1 MSPLIHIGYHKT
13 ATTWMQAQL
22 FTPAH
27 GYRMLADHPEIFAH
41 ITRPHGLVFD
51 PAPMRALIAER
62 SAGLPEGQVPVLSS
76 EIISGHPFYGGQMS
90 DTYAERVKAIA
101 PDAKILVSIR
111 AQDKILPSVY
121 MQYLLR
127 GGTMPYDMF
136 FAGTDVPGYLGFDP
150 LHFEYDRLVRRYQ
163 ELFGAQNVYVMTQ
176 ESLIADMDEACRGV
190 AQFAGNTVFDGV
202 TEAARK
208 ARGVSYPEYSVGVLR
223 RINQV
228 QRSTLNPAPIVCVG
242 TTPGG
247 LYRSLGYLLRRPP
260 FSTMLGD
267 RKPVSDYVKQHFAG
281 HFAASNA
288 RLEATLAHPVDLS
301 RYDRAELAQEA
312 AE

>member
-27 GYRMLADHPEIFAH
+27 GYRMLVDHPEIFAH

-62 SAGLPEGQVPVLSS
+62 SAGLPEGHVAVLSS

-90 DTYAERVKAIA
+90 DTYAHRVKAIA
-101 PDAKILVSIR
+101 PEAKILVSIR
-111 AQDKILPSVY
+111 SQQKILPSVY

-136 FAGTDVPGYLGFDP
+136 FAGTHEPGYLGFDA
-150 LHFEYDRLVRRYQ
+150 LHFEYDRLVGLYQ
-163 ELFGAQNVYVMTQ
+163 QLFGAENVYVMTQ
-176 ESLIADMDEACRGV
+176 ESLIADMDGACLGV
-190 AQFAGNTVFDGV
+190 ARFAGNTVFDGIS
-202 TEAARK
+202 EAARK
-208 ARGVSYPEYSVGVLR
+208 ARGVSYPEYAVGALR
-223 RINQV
+223 RVNQV
-228 QRSTLNPAPIVCVG
+228 QRSTLNPAPILALG
-242 TTPGG
+242 ETPGG
-247 LYRSLGYLLRRPP
+247 LYRGIGYVMKRPP
-260 FSTMLGD
+260 FRTLLAG
-267 RKPVSDYVKQHFAG
+267 RKPVSDYVKQHFSG
-281 HFAASNA
+281 HFATSNA
-288 RLEATLAHPVDLS
+288 RLAATLAHPIDLS
-301 RYDRAELAQEA
+301 RYDLSRTAQA